1 MTAQRRARR
10 WRAAALGT
18 ALGLVLPLAA
28 CAGTA
33 QEQASGPTK
42 ITFWN
47 WYQGSDGPTVEALVK
62 KFNES
67 QSKVVVDMTI
77 MPKDTMIQKLLPAY
91 ASGDGPTLSAVGHE
105 MTTQYITKK
114 VVQPIDDFYGE
125 GKLDKALLPK
135 ATIDATTYDGK
146 LYGAPMSAAPLM
158 LYYNKALFAK
168 AGITNP
174 PTTLIELAEDAKK
187 ITQFKEGENTTNVY
201 GLAQGMFAGIHSW
214 TAYFRNDGGGY
225 VSEDR
230 KTSVLGS
237 QENIKVLNYWTNL
250 FRNDHIS
257 PIGVSVPDAQALFAA
272 GRAGMVIDGPWGAG
286 NYKKSG
292 VDFGV
297 IPFPKGSTTQTTMIV
312 GTPILVA
319 AGIPD
324 AQRSAALE
332 FLKFWNSTETQTTW
346 AVKSGYPPTRSDVPM
361 ADLSANPIPELFT
374 KAVGAESHMRGV
386 VNFQTILDDVVNP
399 AIQKVM
405 NGEGTAE
412 EVLPEASKQLQ
423 QLLG

>member
-10 WRAAALGT
+10 WWAAALGT
-18 ALGLVLPLAA
+18 AVGLVLPLAG
-28 CAGTA
+28 CAGPA

-125 GKLDKALLPK
+125 GKLDKATLPK
-135 ATIDATTYDGK
+135 ATIEATTYDGK
-146 LYGAPMSAAPLM
+146 IYGAPMSAAPLM
-158 LYYNKALFAK
+158 LYYNKTLFAK

-174 PTTLIELAEDAKK
+174 PATLTEMAEDAKK
-187 ITQFKEGENTTNVY
+187 ITQFKEGENTTNIY

-230 KTSVLGS
+230 KTSILGS
-237 QENIKVLNYWTNL
+237 PENIKTLNYWTNL

-257 PIGVSVPDAQALFAA
+257 PIGVSIPDAQALFAA

-286 NYKKSG
+286 TYKKGG

-297 IPFPKGSTTQTTMIV
+297 TPFPKGSTTQTTMVV

-324 AQRSAALE
+324 AQRAAALE
-332 FLKFWNSTETQTTW
+332 FLKFWNSKETQTTW
-346 AVKSGYPPTRSDVPM
+346 AVKSGYPPTRNDIPM
-361 ADLSANPIPELFT
+361 AELAANPIPELFT

-423 QLLG
+423 QLLR

>member
-1 MTAQRRARR
+1 MTTPRRARR
-10 WRAAALGT
+10 RWVAALGT
-18 ALGLVLPLAA
+18 AVGLVLPLAG
-28 CAGTA
+28 CAGNAT
-33 QEQASGPTK
+33 EQSSGPTK

-67 QSKVVVDMTI
+67 QSRVIVDMTI

-91 ASGDGPTLSAVGHE
+91 ASGEGPTLIAVGHE
-105 MTTQYITKK
+105 MTTQYIVKK

-125 GKLDKALLPK
+125 GKLDKSVLPK

-146 LYGAPMSAAPLM
+146 VYGAPMSTAPLM
-158 LYYNKALFAK
+158 LYYNKTLFQK
-168 AGITNP
+168 AGISQP
-174 PTTLIELAEDAKK
+174 PTTLLELAADAKA
-187 ITQFKEGENTTNVY
+187 ITKYKEGENTTNIY

-214 TAYFRNDGGGY
+214 TAYFRNEGGGY

-230 KTSVLGS
+230 KTSILDS
-237 QENIKVLNYWTNL
+237 AENIKTLNYWADL

-257 PIGVSVPDAQALFAA
+257 PIGVSIPDAQTLFAA

-286 NYKKSG
+286 TYKKGG

-297 IPFPKGSTTQTTMIV
+297 VPFPAGSKNQTTMIV

-324 AQRSAALE
+324 AQRQASLE
-332 FLKFWNSTETQTTW
+332 FLKFWNSKETQTTW
-346 AVKSGYPPTRSDVPM
+346 ALSSGYPPTRSDIPES
-361 ADLSANPIPELFT
+361 DLSSNPIPGLFT

-386 VNFQTILDDVVNP
+386 ENFQTILDDVVNP

-412 EVLPEASKQLQ
+412 EVLPAASKQLQ
-423 QLLG
+423 ALLK

>member
-10 WRAAALGT
+10 WRVAALGT
-18 ALGLVLPLAA
+18 AVGMVLPLAA

-91 ASGDGPTLSAVGHE
+91 ASGDGPTLIAVGHE

-125 GKLDKALLPK
+125 GKLDKAVLPK
-135 ATIDATTYDGK
+135 ATIEATTYEGK
-146 LYGAPMSAAPLM
+146 VYGAPMSTAPLM
-158 LYYNKALFAK
+158 LYYNKTLFQK
-168 AGITNP
+168 AGVEP
-174 PTTLIELAEDAKK
+174 PTTLVELAAAAKA
-187 ITQFKEGENTTNVY
+187 ITSYKEGENTTNVY
-201 GLAQGMFAGIHSW
+201 GLAQGMFSGIHSW

-230 KTSVLGS
+230 KTSILDS
-237 QENIKVLNYWTNL
+237 AENIKTLNHWTEL

-286 NYKKSG
+286 TYAKGG

-297 IPFPKGSTTQTTMIV
+297 IPFPAGTTTQTTMIV

-324 AQRSAALE
+324 AQREASLE
-332 FLKFWNSTETQTTW
+332 FLKFWNSKESQTTW
-346 AVKSGYPPTRSDVPM
+346 AIKSGYPPTRSDIPM
-361 ADLSANPIPELFT
+361 ADLAENPVPELFT

-423 QLLG
+423 ELLG